1 MDRRPH
7 QPVLLPGLLRHQ
19 PDALSEFLETIRK
32 LVAAREVRI
41 SEHGFD
47 ELSDDRISVRDAV
60 RGIHGCV
67 EVEGY
72 PASGR
77 GPAALVLEYDRY
89 GQPIHVVWG
98 IPKGHT
104 APAVLIT
111 AYRPDPL
118 KWDAGFTRRRK

>member
-1 MDRRPH
+1 M
-7 QPVLLPGLLRHQ
+7 
-19 PDALSEFLETIRK
+19 SEILATIRK

-60 RGIHGCV
+60 RGIHNSV
-67 EVEGY
+67 EVEEY
-72 PASGR
+72 PESGR
-77 GPAALVLEYDRY
+77 GPAVLVLEYDRD

-118 KWDAGFTRRRK
+118 KWDVGFTRRRK